1 MNHDMPRF
9 EDRMSDAEALMW
21 RAEKDPFL
29 TSTFANITILDRAP
43 NFDAFVARMDRATR
57 FIPRLRQRVQPAP
70 ASLGPPRWVADTEF
84 NIAHHVRRMAL
95 PAPGT
100 MRQLLDLAT
109 LLVADAFDRTRPLWQ
124 FTVIDGLEGGK
135 SAIIQKLHHTI
146 TDGQGGVALS
156 VMVWCNF

>member
-43 NFDAFVARMDRATR
+43 NFDAFVARMDRASR
-57 FIPRLRQRVQPAP
+57 IIPRLRQRVQPAP
-70 ASLGPPRWVADTEF
+70 ASLGPPRWVTDTEF
-84 NIAHHVRRMAL
+84 NIAHHVRRMAV

-124 FTVIDGLEGGK
+124 FTVIDGL
-135 SAIIQKLHHTI
+135 
-146 TDGQGGVALS
+146 
-156 VMVWCNF
+156 